1 MSGIVMRNSYLPGVV
16 EMEDMIGDVVEKGEL
31 RSWVLE
37 SIECFGRTVARS
49 VRKRVRGLDMDEL

>member
-1 MSGIVMRNSYLPGVV
+1 MRNSYLPGVV